1 MQRTRRIALLCLV
14 LLLGAAAAR
23 AAAFP
28 TGPIRLVVGFPPG
41 GGTDGA
47 ARIVAEKL
55 GPELGQT
62 IVVDNRA
69 GAGGTIGAL
78 SVVRAT
84 PDGHTLFFGTG
95 AELMINPITRKTAP
109 YDVLKDFVPITE
121 AGGVSFVL
129 VVPATSPVD
138 SVQALVSRAA
148 AQPGRLQFSSF
159 GVGSTNHLIAELF
172 LSSTGVK
179 ATHIPYKGSQPALM
193 ALLGAEVDFAFETA
207 AVALPQIKA
216 GKLKA
221 LATPSPQRLRD
232 LPELPTL
239 QELGHKHLVAEGWMG
254 VFAPAG
260 TPADVVDR
268 LNQALVK
275 VLLTADVHDKLTDRG
290 VKVVASRPEEYRR
303 KLATERDK
311 WQQVVKDAGVSLSD

>member
-1 MQRTRRIALLCLV
+1 MQRIQRITLLCLG
-14 LLLGAAAAR
+14 LLIGAVAAS
-23 AAAFP
+23 AAEFP

-62 IVVDNRA
+62 IIVDNRA

-78 SVVRAT
+78 SVARSA

-129 VVPATSPVD
+129 VVPAASPID
-138 SVQALVSRAA
+138 SVQTLVSHAG

-193 ALLGAEVDFAFETA
+193 ALLGGEVGFAFETA

-232 LPELPTL
+232 LPDVPTL
-239 QELGHKHLVAEGWMG
+239 QELGHKQLVAEGWMG

-260 TPADVVDR
+260 TPADVVGR

-275 VLLTADVHDKLTDRG
+275 VLRTADVHDKLTDRG
-290 VKVVASRPEEYRR
+290 VKVVASSPEEYRR
-303 KLATERDK
+303 KLGLERDK
-311 WQQVVKDAGVSLSD
+311 WQQVVKDAGVALTE